1 MRCEG
6 KPCCDTGANKNTE
19 PRSEARRQLLA
30 ASWAVRL
37 HKSSGDRFIQG
48 SERDPCL
55 LYFQFLYSLRKCG
68 YQETCCYGCVGV
80 ERQKGPMLKRHS
92 ALRKITEKK
101 KNERYVNCR
110 KQKAGESFC
119 ESQNTNWLWK
129 RYLGSCWGAKKNNS
143 VWTLQSTWIVT
154 FQKHTV
160 CE

>member
-80 ERQKGPMLKRHS
+80 ERQKGPMLKRHT

-101 KNERYVNCR
+101 KMKGMWTAGNRRLERVSVNH
-110 KQKAGESFC
+110 KTQTDC
-119 ESQNTNWLWK
+119 ERDTWAAAEAL
-129 RYLGSCWGAKKNNS
+129 KKTTQYELS
-143 VWTLQSTWIVT
+143 RVL
-154 FQKHTV
+154 
-160 CE
+160 E